1 MGTTYGQRPSELLAL
16 RDVGLRLTVDV
27 AVLTTCAAIERK
39 LEERDK
45 RGRPKHQLAMLL
57 GVEGAQGF
65 ASLAGR
71 ARKVQG

>member
-1 MGTTYGQRPSELLAL
+1 MGKAYGQRPSELLGL
-16 RDVGLRLTVDV
+16 TDGRLRLTVDV
-27 AVLTTCAAIERK
+27 AVLSVCATIERK

-45 RGRPKHQLAMLL
+45 RGRPLHQLSVLL